1 MDINDSAPAAARHQI
16 DIKAPIEKVWN
27 ILSDIDRWPS
37 WNPSISSSQLEGP
50 LAPGTSF
57 RWKSKS
63 ASIISTLQE
72 VVPEKRFGWTGKS
85 MGARAVHIWEFEV
98 QENNVIVRTGESFDG
113 LIVKLLKGMM
123 QKTLD
128 QSLQEWL
135 LHLKKTAER

>member
-1 MDINDSAPAAARHQI
+1 MDINNRAPASTRHQI
-16 DIKAPIEKVWN
+16 VIGAPIEKVWN
-27 ILSDIDRWPS
+27 LLSDIDRWPS
-37 WNPSISSSQLEGP
+37 WNPTISFSKLEGP

-63 ASIISTLQE
+63 APIVSILQE
-72 VVPEKRFGWTGKS
+72 VIPQKRISWTGKS
-85 MGARAVHIWEFEV
+85 MGTKAIHIWELEA
-98 QENNVIVRTGESFDG
+98 QGNNTIVKTEESFNG

-135 LHLKKTAER
+135 LCLKQNAER